1 MANSV
6 YSKGNKAG
14 EIREVTMIERFFDI
28 EKIKKEALKLAEDKK
43 KVELEYRK
51 NMEFIAAT
59 EAKIAQILNEA
70 EKLGLTPVLPKEEK
84 VSPKVNMEV
93 EEKVVVADSNNP
105 LPEESKG

>member
-70 EKLGLTPVLPKEEK
+70 EKLNLIPTKEE
-84 VSPKVNMEV
+84 PKVT
-93 EEKVVVADSNNP
+93 
-105 LPEESKG
+105 EESKEVLEARAKAEAEIKAEDPKE